1 VPLLRAGFRPD
12 GPYMVSF
19 VYLHAGTAFARKG
32 EMQMTLPRM
41 DLPVGVVEW
50 ELFMPD
56 QYRADR
62 FAGSAIA
69 AHLLGDTTS
78 PQLAGNIAPLP
89 LLGAGPGQIVGRIT
103 DSSGVVIP
111 GATVIATVQGQRREA
126 RSLADGSYAIYG
138 LPAGPMTVSSQIQG
152 FKTTQRTLVYD
163 ERPRQIDFQL
173 EVGGVTE
180 TVTVSGDAPVIDKQS
195 EEANRPRSL
204 ASVAGGRGGGTGNA
218 RGEDRQQAQ
227 ESQAPSVNVQNLQR
241 RASGVL
247 PVRIDVPRAGT
258 SHRFVKPLVIDE
270 ETVVRFRYRR
280 K

>member
-1 VPLLRAGFRPD
+1 
-12 GPYMVSF
+12 
-19 VYLHAGTAFARKG
+19 
-32 EMQMTLPRM
+32 
-41 DLPVGVVEW
+41 
-50 ELFMPD
+50 MPD
-56 QYRADR
+56 RYRVDR
-62 FAGSAIA
+62 FTGSAIA

-103 DSSGVVIP
+103 DSSGAVIP

-180 TVTVSGDAPVIDKQS
+180 TVTISGDAPVIDKQS
-195 EEANRPRSL
+195 EEANRPRL
-204 ASVAGGRGGGTGNA
+204 FAGVAGGRGGGTGNA

-227 ESQAPSVNVQNLQR
+227 ER
-241 RASGVL
+241 RRRRSTSRTCSAA
-247 PVRIDVPRAGT
+247 PRACCRCAST
-258 SHRFVKPLVIDE
+258 SRAPARPTASSSRSSSTRRRSYV
-270 ETVVRFRYRR
+270 RYRR